1 MSLLGFIT
9 VTAICTSSL
18 AVSTTNANQIEHV
31 TRVFLDEHNFKVELK
46 EYSFK
51 AKDAWGV
58 DNVEKL
64 LVDANLTAPVRELEV
79 EEVLNFTT
87 DTGKTLELYND
98 DGQTWT
104 MEAILR
110 LEGNGAELEVE
121 QGNKTSITRMTCR
134 R

>member
-1 MSLLGFIT
+1 M
-9 VTAICTSSL
+9 
-18 AVSTTNANQIEHV
+18 

-46 EYSFK
+46 EYSFM
-51 AKDAWGV
+51 AKDALGV

>member
-18 AVSTTNANQIEHV
+18 AVSTTNPNQIEHV

-46 EYSFK
+46 EYNFR
-51 AKDAWGV
+51 AKDAWGL

-104 MEAILR
+104 MEAVLR
-110 LEGNGAELEVE
+110 LEGNGAEFEVE
-121 QGNKTSITRMTCR
+121 HDYKTSITKMTCR